1 LAASHLAAICFAEA
15 RGEDA
20 VLWAS
25 RALDRATPASAGR
38 DIDALSRLLLSY
50 GLAGRIDDGIS
61 VALARGVDRLA
72 AGDGALGL
80 AGLQLVAGQVELA
93 MAGLDSVAARAGR
106 DGPHHLWCYARGWQS
121 FAAVQAGRWDEA
133 LAAAA
138 DAARAADVEAWSFAA
153 LGHFTTGVVSAARG
167 DRVASEAA
175 LDAAHR
181 AVRSAGAPRLL
192 RLWMSALEAWGA
204 EVGGDHEAVLSILA
218 PWHPDEL
225 MRATGPLLPSVGT
238 MAARAL
244 ARLGRVAESDATI
257 DALGPPTGRVD
268 AAWRYALA
276 GDRLG
281 RHGDLDAAR
290 ARYDQAMAQLPEALY
305 PIDGARLRLEL
316 GALLRRAGK
325 RRMARDRLE
334 SAAETFG
341 ALGARPFVERCDA
354 ELVTSGSTARS
365 RRDPGDALVNVYRKL
380 GVANRTQLATRLDG
394 ASQKP

>member
-1 LAASHLAAICFAEA
+1 
-15 RGEDA
+15 
-20 VLWAS
+20 
-25 RALDRATPASAGR
+25 
-38 DIDALSRLLLSY
+38 
-50 GLAGRIDDGIS
+50 
-61 VALARGVDRLA
+61 
-72 AGDGALGL
+72 
-80 AGLQLVAGQVELA
+80 
-93 MAGLDSVAARAGR
+93 
-106 DGPHHLWCYARGWQS
+106 
-121 FAAVQAGRWDEA
+121 
-133 LAAAA
+133 
-138 DAARAADVEAWSFAA
+138 
-153 LGHFTTGVVSAARG
+153 
-167 DRVASEAA
+167 
-175 LDAAHR
+175 
-181 AVRSAGAPRLL
+181 
-192 RLWMSALEAWGA
+192 MSALEAWGA

-365 RRDPGDALVNVYRKL
+365 RRDPGDALVLTPAEQAVAALVGSGRTNRQVAAELYVSPKTVEYHLGNVYRKL